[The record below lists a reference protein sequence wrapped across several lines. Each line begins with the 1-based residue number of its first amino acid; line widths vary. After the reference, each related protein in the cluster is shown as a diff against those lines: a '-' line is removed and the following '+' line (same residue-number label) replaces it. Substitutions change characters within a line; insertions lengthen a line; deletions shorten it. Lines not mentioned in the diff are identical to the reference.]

1 MITIDLNQ
9 KSRCEKQVSV
19 PALAC
24 IFVNNAFRL
33 GNTISNLSHLFLSAG
48 KKCRLEAKVCM
59 SDRFNLT
66 IRKESRGVHFNFC
79 EAF

>member
-24 IFVNNAFRL
+24 IFVNNAFRQ
-33 GNTISNLSHLFLSAG
+33 GDTISDLSRLFLSAG
-48 KKCRLEAKVCM
+48 KKCRLEAIVCM
-59 SDRFNLT
+59 SNRFNIT
-66 IRKESRGVHFNFC
+66 IRKESRDVYFNFC